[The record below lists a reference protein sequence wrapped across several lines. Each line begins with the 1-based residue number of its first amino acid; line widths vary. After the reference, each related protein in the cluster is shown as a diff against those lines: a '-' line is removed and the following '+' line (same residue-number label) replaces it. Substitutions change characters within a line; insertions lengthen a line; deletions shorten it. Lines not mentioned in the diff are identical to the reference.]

1 MQHKFR
7 QTFKEFQFE
16 QEVPIVLVSRQ
27 VQVET
32 GDQSN
37 QKLSLARLNGVDI
50 LWVLLAVLE
59 QKIDSWENRLWGLW
73 ASWIIL
79 LLFDYCALVFCLLK
93 LIYDEVLLSLLN
105 DFLVIFFIFRKRIEA
120 KHGKYVHVKV
130 VNHEANVTKA
140 ARSLNDFCFE
150 LAPQNQID
158 ENLSDLL
165 ESLQVYV
172 FRAETRDDD
181 GVKAFLVDD
190 LVQNFFAFREQ
201 REALA
206 S

>member
-1 MQHKFR
+1 M
-7 QTFKEFQFE
+7 
-16 QEVPIVLVSRQ
+16 
-27 VQVET
+27 
-32 GDQSN
+32 
-37 QKLSLARLNGVDI
+37 
-50 LWVLLAVLE
+50 
-59 QKIDSWENRLWGLW
+59 
-73 ASWIIL
+73 
-79 LLFDYCALVFCLLK
+79 
-93 LIYDEVLLSLLN
+93 
-105 DFLVIFFIFRKRIEA
+105 IFFIFRKRIEA